1 MRSERSSFPLIL
13 TLGAVSYSVLL
24 AEGVSDGLTDLFL
37 AHYQLFLPLDANKFL
52 VNQVHRRLE
61 FGAIVLLT
69 ISHSET
75 YQSLQEETQLQLVK
89 LVRCQGKFG

>member
-61 FGAIVLLT
+61 FGSIVLVT
-69 ISHSET
+69 ISHCET
-75 YQSLQEETQLQLVK
+75 YQGLQEETQLKLVK

>member
-1 MRSERSSFPLIL
+1 MRSERPSLPLIPA
-13 TLGAVSYSVLL
+13 LGAVSYTILL
-24 AEGVSDGLTDLFL
+24 AEGISDGLTDLFL

-61 FGAIVLLT
+61 FGAIVLVT

-75 YQSLQEETQLQLVK
+75 YQSLEEETQLKLVK
-89 LVRCQGKFG
+89 LVRCLGQFG